1 MSASMKTI
9 FPAMVLAS
17 FAALA
22 NAQDST
28 KTASDAAASA
38 PAEAKPA
45 PEKPKGSAI
54 IKVYGEWF
62 NDFSS
67 NVTKTSGFDLTR
79 AYLGY
84 KQDFSDNVS
93 GNVTVDVGRL
103 FPVTAVTSKTDTATK
118 AVKSVTT
125 GTDTRYDAFLKTAAL
140 TWKNIA
146 PMTTVEMGQVGTNAF
161 ATQES
166 FWAYR
171 FVYPVFMDKN
181 GFANSADLGAKLT
194 VKPID
199 MLALHAELL
208 NGEGYKAPQ
217 DAQGDYRSSVSAD
230 LSLPVG
236 VKAMAYYDYMP
247 NKNLEATSTVSGFLG
262 YEMKDMFRLGG
273 EYDMQISKGGTK
285 DHDLS
290 GFSVYGYYIIVKDVQ
305 IFGRFDMLS
314 SNNDWNKVAGG
325 DGNTIIGGLK
335 YSPAKGVDVAA
346 DVQSFQSA
354 ADGVDAQT
362 MAKLN
367 IQYAL

>member
-28 KTASDAAASA
+28 KTAPDAAASTPSPA
-38 PAEAKPA
+38 PA
-45 PEKPKGSAI
+45 KPKGSAI
-54 IKVYGEWF
+54 VKVYAEWF
-62 NDFSS
+62 YDFSN

-93 GNVTVDVGRL
+93 GNVTVDAGRIL
-103 FPVTAVTSKTDTATK
+103 PVTAVTPKTDTATK
-118 AVKSVTT
+118 AVTSVGT
-125 GTDTRYDAFLKTAAL
+125 GVDSRYDAFLKTAAL
-140 TWKNIA
+140 TWKNIV
-146 PMTTVEMGQVGTNAF
+146 PMTTVDMGQVGTNAF

-247 NKNLEATSTVSGFLG
+247 VKNLEAVSTVSGFLG

-273 EYDMQISKGGTK
+273 EYDMQMSKGGIK

-305 IFGRFDMLS
+305 VFARFDMLS
-314 SNNDWNKVAGG
+314 SNDDWNKKSG

-346 DVQSFQSA
+346 DVQTFQSA
-354 ADGVDAQT
+354 ADGADAQT

-367 IQYAL
+367 LQYAL